1 MIKITNILN
10 DKKVQ
15 AKNIQFLID
24 IKSYVEISN
33 KILENNP
40 FQRKRVKKSGSIYN
54 LLKEDIKS
62 GCIIPPI
69 VLASSSNL
77 ELESDNNPSEKDIT
91 NHLNDYRS
99 IKILDGLQRTY
110 SIIEVYEENSSYFDE
125 LKDEYLIRVELYLSI
140 SDTGI
145 LYRMLTLNTGQTQM
159 TLRHQLEILFSKYL
173 DANID
178 EINII
183 KETDN
188 GSISTI
194 NDYNFSDL
202 IDGYNSFLEKN
213 ELPVDRFDILQNVK
227 TIKFMSEEK
236 NDNMEFVDFI
246 KCYHSMIKSFDQSL
260 PGWVYPS
267 DEEDVDEN
275 FKTSSNP
282 FGKNL
287 PKIFNR
293 SQPITGFGAAISEL
307 VESESIQG
315 FNDLNTLIGKLVISE
330 DDLLLLNK
338 HLDDVKEKS
347 KKIGNGQ
354 RIFFRLFFKNLFDK
368 DGRSFLKIEES
379 LDNAKKRAMA
389 EV

>member
-1 MIKITNILN
+1 MIQITNTLD
-10 DKKVQ
+10 DKKVN

-24 IKSYVEISN
+24 IKSYVEISEQ
-33 KILENNP
+33 ILKNNP
-40 FQRKRVKKSGSIYN
+40 FQRKRVKKSGSIYS
-54 LLKEDIKS
+54 LLKEDIKN

-69 VLASSSNL
+69 VLASSTK
-77 ELESDNNPSEKDIT
+77 DQQHQEKLDPEGYLT
-91 NHLNDYRS
+91 KSLNDYEN

-110 SIIEVYEENSSYFDE
+110 SIIEVYNENTEYFDQLNE
-125 LKDEYLIRVELYLSI
+125 KYLIRVELYLSI

-159 TLRHQLEILFSKYL
+159 TLRHQLEILYSRYL
-173 DANID
+173 DASIG

-188 GSISTI
+188 DSIKTI
-194 NDYNFSDL
+194 NDFNFSDL

-213 ELPVDRFDILQNVK
+213 ELPIDRFDILQNVK
-227 TIKFMSEEK
+227 TIKFMSEEQE
-236 NDNMEFVDFI
+236 NNMEFIEFI
-246 KCYHSMIKSFDQSL
+246 KLYHSMTSRFQGFIAN
-260 PGWVYPS
+260 WTYP
-267 DEEDVDEN
+267 DDVDEQ
-275 FKTSSNP
+275 FQTTSNP

-287 PKIFNR
+287 TKIFNR

-307 VESESIQG
+307 IESESISN
-315 FNDLNTLIGKLVISE
+315 FNDANDIIEKLTIEE

-338 HLDDVKEKS
+338 HLDDVKDRA

-368 DGRSFLKIEES
+368 EGRSFMNIKES